1 MRKGGGA
8 YDCIAPC
15 GQHPKTNERSKIFV
29 KYRFFYGMKPDIRN
43 LKPRDFSGKGYACDL
58 LLQTRR
64 GTPVTVSCNRELD
77 IWKVQHGFSTVFF
90 GTRADALDYCKGR
103 FCDANGQTV

>member
-1 MRKGGGA
+1 
-8 YDCIAPC
+8 
-15 GQHPKTNERSKIFV
+15 
-29 KYRFFYGMKPDIRN
+29 MKPDIRN

-64 GTPVTVSCNRELD
+64 ETPVTVSSNRELD

-90 GTRADALDYCKGR
+90 GIRADALAYCKGR
-103 FCDANGQTV
+103 FYDANGQAV

>member
-1 MRKGGGA
+1 M
-8 YDCIAPC
+8 
-15 GQHPKTNERSKIFV
+15 

-43 LKPRDFSGKGYACDL
+43 LKPRDFSGKGYVCDHL
-58 LLQTRR
+58 LHTRW

-90 GTRADALDYCKGR
+90 GTRADALAYCKGR
-103 FCDANGQTV
+103 FYDANGQAV

>member
-1 MRKGGGA
+1 MK
-8 YDCIAPC
+8 
-15 GQHPKTNERSKIFV
+15 H
-29 KYRFFYGMKPDIRN
+29 RFFYGMKPRVN
-43 LKPRDFSGKGYACDL
+43 SYSPKDFSGKGYACDL

-90 GTRADALDYCKGR
+90 GTRADALAYCKGR
-103 FCDANGQTV
+103 FYDASGQAV